1 MYKEPYIKPSGKFQ
15 EDIKNINKKI
25 EEEKNK
31 ENTDKHKIMRLEEQ
45 KLIQA
50 LFSNELGNAY
60 TKYSSPW

>member
-1 MYKEPYIKPSGKFQ
+1 MYRDPYIKPSAKFQ
-15 EDIKNINKKI
+15 NDIKNINKEI
-25 EEEKNK
+25 EEEIKK

-50 LFSNELGNAY
+50 LFSNEIGSTY